1 MAFEL
6 TVKDLIY
13 AESLNISVSIDFEY
27 LFGSVIILEKRY
39 SSQNGFVQWR
49 RRKTYTSTAIMQNG
63 STLQDILDEFNTECI
78 EALNRYLTEEVY
90 HYEQNTVSGTGSV
103 GGSDKAP

>member
-1 MAFEL
+1 MVFEF

-27 LFGSVIILEKRY
+27 RFGNVIMLEKSY

-49 RRKTYTSTAIMQNG
+49 RKKIYTSNTIMQNG
-63 STLQDILDEFNTECI
+63 YTLRDILDEFNTECT
-78 EALNRYLTEEVY
+78 EVLERYLSEEVY